1 VRALGY
7 DDRFIRMWRYY
18 LSYCEAG
25 FLDDRINVMQVA
37 LTRGD
42 GG

>member
-7 DDRFIRMWRYY
+7 DERFIRMWRYY

-25 FLDDRINVMQVA
+25 FRDQRIDVMQVA
-37 LTRGD
+37 LS